1 MPPKNKQSWTAYL
14 DQPVDGASLGVFRIV
29 FGATVAIDAYRYVTN
44 GWVEEYFVRPKLH
57 FTYLHFGWVHP
68 LPAPWIYAHF
78 YFIGAMALLVSLGLF
93 YRWACVGLFL
103 SYTYFFLL
111 EQSTY
116 MNHYYLIALI
126 SFLLCT
132 MPAQRAYSLDRL
144 RGATVER
151 SVPRWCIL
159 ILRFQLFVVYFYGA
173 IAKLNPDWLAGEP
186 MYSELLRGGPDIP
199 EIAHRVP
206 AAILAYAIA
215 YSGIVIDT
223 AVPIMLSIRGLRRY
237 GFLLAVAF
245 HVLNAIFLRIGIFS
259 YLMVGAITIFFE
271 PDWPRQLARQFSR
284 LIGRRPSQP
293 RLVVREGHTR
303 WPLFALLYV
312 YVTLQLLV
320 PFRHLL
326 FPGPVSWTEEGHRFA
341 WQMKLRKKRS
351 RIVITARDPATGRTW
366 TIDPAADL
374 IHRQQRKLATFPD
387 IALQYA
393 HHIRDKLIGEGIANP
408 EIRVDYMCSL
418 NGAPYAPLIDPE
430 VDLAKVERTWRHSWW
445 LLPQPPRTETPE
457 G

>member
-1 MPPKNKQSWTAYL
+1 MPPKRKQSWTAYL
-14 DQPVDGASLGVFRIV
+14 DEPVDGASLGVFRIV
-29 FGATVAIDAYRYVTN
+29 FGAMVAIDAYRYVTN

-57 FTYLHFGWVHP
+57 FTYLYFGWVHP
-68 LPAPWIYAHF
+68 LPAPWIYGHF
-78 YFIGAMALLVSLGLF
+78 YFIGAMAVLVSLGLF

-132 MPAQRAYSLDRL
+132 MPAQRCYSLDRL

-151 SVPRWCIL
+151 SVPRWCVL

-186 MYSELLRGGPDIP
+186 MYSELVRGGPEIP
-199 EIAHRVP
+199 EIANLLP
-206 AAILAYAIA
+206 PAILAYAIA
-215 YSGIVIDT
+215 YSGVLIDT
-223 AVPIMLSIRGLRRY
+223 AVPIMLSTRSLRRY
-237 GFLLAVAF
+237 GFLLAVGF
-245 HVLNAIFLRIGIFS
+245 HVLNAIFLRIGVFS
-259 YLMVGAITIFFE
+259 YLMVGAITIFFD
-271 PDWPRQLARQFSR
+271 PDWPRQLARRCSS
-284 LIGRRPSQP
+284 LIGRHPSQP

-303 WPLFALLYV
+303 WPLFALLYF
-312 YVTLQLLV
+312 YVALQLLV

-366 TIDPAADL
+366 TIDPNADL
-374 IHRQQRKLATFPD
+374 IARQQRKLATFPD
-387 IALQYA
+387 IMLQYA
-393 HHIRDKLIGEGIANP
+393 HYTRDRLVREGIADP

-418 NGAPYAPLIDPE
+418 NGAPYAPLIDPQ

-445 LLPQPPRTETPE
+445 ILPKPPRRTEP
-457 G
+457 